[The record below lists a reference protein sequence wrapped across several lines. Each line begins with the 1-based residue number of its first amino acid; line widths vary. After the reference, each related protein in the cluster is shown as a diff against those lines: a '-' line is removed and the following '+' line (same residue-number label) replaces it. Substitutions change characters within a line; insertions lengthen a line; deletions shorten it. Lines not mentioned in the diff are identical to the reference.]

1 MITRGIKYKQYNF
14 VVVLKE
20 LEGSILELDDIQTE
34 IGEHINDSP
43 FDYRIES
50 EYYNNRYVEN
60 WKGFSFVSSELDSVI
75 NRVKRSF
82 KTYVNS
88 LPANIEEVEVVL
100 EDEEVEEVEE
110 KALGAVDQII
120 FDTVSRALKSKK
132 SKTSVDGLIKQLIKE
147 NGIVPHTTVLELK
160 FKDNPKVKLG
170 LEHKSFPDVLKT
182 LSAGV
187 NIALVGPAG
196 SGKTTIVSHAAKA
209 LELSFAS
216 QSVSAQSTVFDF
228 FGYKSATGEY
238 IGTLFRD
245 KYENGGVFLL
255 DEFDAGNP
263 NVLAALNQATANDYC
278 PFPDQ
283 MIKRHDDFI
292 IVMAGNTFGGGG
304 TIDYVGRNKIDAAT
318 LDRFAFIYVDYDEDL
333 ESALSTNENWCLAVQ
348 VYRKRAHDKKIRTI
362 ISPRATFHGE
372 KLLAA
377 GLSLEKVL
385 DMVIFKGLSKDEISL
400 LNA

>member
-1 MITRGIKYKQYNF
+1 MIKVIKYKHYNF
-14 VVVLKE
+14 TVDLME
-20 LEGSILELDDIQTE
+20 LEGNILELSSILTPDGDYINAVDPEGYEDIK
-34 IGEHINDSP
+34 N
-43 FDYRIES
+43 
-50 EYYNNRYVEN
+50 YYNEKYVEN

-82 KTYVNS
+82 KSYVNG
-88 LPANIEEVEVVL
+88 LPQDTTEQEEEGLEV
-100 EDEEVEEVEE
+100 EVEE

-120 FDTVSRALKSKK
+120 FDTVSRALKSNK
-132 SKTSVDGLIKQLIKE
+132 SKASVDGLIKQLIKE

-170 LEHKSFPDVLKT
+170 LEHKSFPDVLMT

-238 IGTLFRD
+238 IGTLFRE

-278 PFPDQ
+278 PFPDS
-283 MIKRHDDFI
+283 MIEKHKDFI

-333 ESALSTNENWCLAVQ
+333 ESSLSTNENWCLAVQ

-372 KLLAA
+372 KLLKA